1 MKMSR
6 EHFKQV
12 SEFTVLPSIVS
23 VITLETME
31 ETIALL
37 KGIDRFEAQNIVTQ
51 FEQCVKDFDFAIHH
65 SRVRDF
71 DYSPRQ
77 VPTTIPGQGRPTE
90 IAP

>member
-12 SEFTVLPSIVS
+12 PVFTVLPSVVS

-37 KGIDRFEAQNIVTQ
+37 EGIDRFEARNIVTQ
-51 FEQCVKDFDFAIHH
+51 FEQCVRDFDFAIHH

-71 DYSPRQ
+71 DYSPR
-77 VPTTIPGQGRPTE
+77 
-90 IAP
+90 